1 MITDIVSFRGAACAY
16 IPMGCR
22 HYDTTFEAAERTSS
36 YGKGTVAYSTKLRT
50 GPGESYPEIKEL
62 KEGETVVCL
71 DKIEGWYVLWYSGK
85 NTDGQILAFVDADA
99 VNMKPVKRRT
109 WLAMDMKRQSKTER
123 FSKENEFLSEI
134 GCFPRAFLLQYGA
147 QHVQADVLVTKE
159 RGNFNHG

>member
-1 MITDIVSFRGAACAY
+1 
-16 IPMGCR
+16 MGCR

-85 NTDGQILAFVDADA
+85 NTDGQILAFVDSDA
-99 VNMKPVKRRT
+99 VNMNR
-109 WLAMDMKRQSKTER
+109 
-123 FSKENEFLSEI
+123 
-134 GCFPRAFLLQYGA
+134 
-147 QHVQADVLVTKE
+147 
-159 RGNFNHG
+159 